1 MKQDFIT
8 DYTIT
13 KVVSLSTQV
22 KPMSLSSMRQARSLM
37 KFSLEPGQEEFDRCF
52 VRDLSFCSIK
62 CKEGAEKNNRSLTV
76 DNLGELHNFKET

>member
-8 DYTIT
+8 DYSIT

-37 KFSLEPGQEEFDRCF
+37 KFSLEPGQEEFDRCL
-52 VRDLSFCSIK
+52 VRDLS
-62 CKEGAEKNNRSLTV
+62 
-76 DNLGELHNFKET
+76 